1 MIDQLVLET
10 IQYAC
15 KSVRMDER
23 AFVES
28 IRSAS
33 EIREQSEAKKL
44 KAALKHQEKRYA
56 ELDILLKKCMRTM
69 PLADYLPI
77 SSQPHRNTGER
88 FLPEKKRCGKDSRSG
103 KRRMSFGSLLCFYSR
118 LTDGMMCSACGEFLN
133 NGCGTA

>member
-1 MIDQLVLET
+1 M
-10 IQYAC
+10 
-15 KSVRMDER
+15 R

-69 PLADYLPI
+69 PLAD
-77 SSQPHRNTGER
+77 
-88 FLPEKKRCGKDSRSG
+88 C
-103 KRRMSFGSLLCFYSR
+103 
-118 LTDGMMCSACGEFLN
+118 LTKI
-133 NGCGTA
+133 

>member
-44 KAALKHQEKRYA
+44 K
-56 ELDILLKKCMRTM
+56 
-69 PLADYLPI
+69 
-77 SSQPHRNTGER
+77 
-88 FLPEKKRCGKDSRSG
+88 
-103 KRRMSFGSLLCFYSR
+103 
-118 LTDGMMCSACGEFLN
+118 SAVFF
-133 NGCGTA
+133 TAG

>member
-33 EIREQSEAKKL
+33 EIREQSEEAEGCV
-44 KAALKHQEKRYA
+44 KA
-56 ELDILLKKCMRTM
+56 
-69 PLADYLPI
+69 
-77 SSQPHRNTGER
+77 SGEAVCR
-88 FLPEKKRCGKDSRSG
+88 
-103 KRRMSFGSLLCFYSR
+103 
-118 LTDGMMCSACGEFLN
+118 A
-133 NGCGTA
+133 